1 MVRNIT
7 INFAAQTEFATQ
19 IYLWM
24 QSNSRHEMSTR
35 TPAPEASQFLGQ
47 TRAFAARALRT
58 LRRNGAVVFW
68 AVAFPAMFYLL
79 TVFLMIDTGEL
90 PAETVGL
97 LKAINA
103 VSYGTFAA
111 LVVFLNTFSQ
121 SLVADVEDG
130 RYAQFRALP
139 ISPGADFFGR
149 FAAAYAFAA
158 VAVGVVLGVGVATG
172 ATFELRSLVSIPVVL
187 LGLLA
192 LGLFGASI
200 AVVMVA
206 AVPEPKFASIITITL
221 VLLAFFL
228 TGYNGVQPGI
238 IADAARFVNYVPNGL
253 ATRLTVYHLVPVG
266 DWAAAGLTAPEAP
279 TAPRYLGLL
288 AAYAVAGAGVAVFA
302 TRRSLYRGEI
312 Q

>member
-1 MVRNIT
+1 MSTDTRRSPSPGRFVE
-7 INFAAQTEFATQ
+7 QTGAFAT
-19 IYLWM
+19 
-24 QSNSRHEMSTR
+24 
-35 TPAPEASQFLGQ
+35 
-47 TRAFAARALRT
+47 RALRT

-68 AVAFPAMFYLL
+68 AVAFPALFYLL
-79 TVFLMIDTGEL
+79 TVYLLIDSASM
-90 PAETVGL
+90 PAEAAGIV
-97 LKAINA
+97 KATNA

-121 SLVADVEDG
+121 SLVDDVEGG

-139 ISPGADFFGR
+139 VSPGADFFGR
-149 FAAAYAFAA
+149 FLAAYAFAA

-172 ATFELRSLVSIPVVL
+172 ATFELRSLLSIPVVL

-192 LGLFGASI
+192 MGLFAASI
-200 AVVMVA
+200 AVVLVA

-228 TGYNGVQPGI
+228 TGYNGVQPGLV
-238 IADAARFVNYVPNGL
+238 ASSAEFVNYVPNGL
-253 ATRLTVYHLVPVG
+253 ATRLAVSHLVPVG
-266 DWAAAGLTAPEAP
+266 DWAAAGLAEPAAP
-279 TAPRYLGLL
+279 TAPRYLALL
-288 AAYAVAGAGVAVFA
+288 GAYAAAGIGVAVLV

>member
-1 MVRNIT
+1 
-7 INFAAQTEFATQ
+7 
-19 IYLWM
+19 
-24 QSNSRHEMSTR
+24 MSTK
-35 TPAPEASQFLGQ
+35 TPASPGGQFLQQ
-47 TRAFAARALRT
+47 TGAFAARALRT

-68 AVAFPAMFYLL
+68 AVAFPALFYLL
-79 TVFLMIDTGEL
+79 TVFLMIDTGEM

-97 LKAINA
+97 VKAINA

-121 SLVADVEDG
+121 SLVADVEGG

-149 FAAAYAFAA
+149 FVAAFAFAA

-172 ATFELRSLVSIPVVL
+172 ATFELRSLASIPVVL

-192 LGLFGASI
+192 LGLFAASI

-228 TGYNGVQPGI
+228 TGYNGVQPEIVGS
-238 IADAARFVNYVPNGL
+238 AAFVNYVPNGL
-253 ATRLTVYHLVPVG
+253 ATRLAVYHLVPAG
-266 DWAAAGLTAPEAP
+266 DWAAAGLAAPEAP

-288 AAYAVAGAGVAVFA
+288 AAYAVAGAGAAVLA

-312 Q
+312 R